1 MAAGIWIGGLQNL
14 DSRKMPED
22 LCGEED
28 LRDRAWLRQI
38 MAGQEEALDELVSA
52 YGQRLFAYA
61 LRLSGDGPLAEDVV
75 QETLLVVWRSAGRF
89 RGQGRVIAWL
99 LGIIHHVALKMLRR
113 QKQTVSD
120 AWVENLPAEVST
132 PEERFQ
138 TSDRQRQ
145 LHEGMSRLSP
155 QHREVLE
162 LVFFQKL
169 TLAEVAAVIGC
180 PTGTVKSRLNY
191 ARKQLRGELLR
202 ISNGQE
208 SEL

>member
-1 MAAGIWIGGLQNL
+1 MAAGIWMDGLQNL
-14 DSRKMPED
+14 KSRIMPED

-61 LRLSGDGPLAEDVV
+61 LRLSGDGALAEDVV
-75 QETLLVVWRSAGRF
+75 QETLLVVWRSTGRF

-99 LGIIHHVALKMLRR
+99 LGIIHHVALKMLRG
-113 QKQTVSD
+113 QKQTVSA

-132 PEERFQ
+132 PEERIQ
-138 TSDRQRQ
+138 MSDRQRQ

>member
-1 MAAGIWIGGLQNL
+1 
-14 DSRKMPED
+14 MPED